1 MKTKLVSFLVLIVS
15 VFALVFVLLHC
26 YQSTEAK
33 APDPATSFLVEEKP
47 LNTLDP
53 LDPYKDNMQVL
64 TLQDARGCPR
74 VYIRMHRGETFWMD
88 KNGRVFERCKKTGR
102 LVQSL

>member
-1 MKTKLVSFLVLIVS
+1 MKTKPLPFLMFVVGLVLIGMI
-15 VFALVFVLLHC
+15 VLRC
-26 YQSTEAK
+26 YRSTEATAAEP
-33 APDPATSFLVEEKP
+33 APTLEKEEP
-47 LNTLDP
+47 PRNTVDP